1 MESLQI
7 VSGFSE
13 LKDLLIR
20 TYQVTKNKEFIRLYF
35 TELDNELLMHD
46 YADHKKVIVLSRNID
61 AQNIS
66 VEIPVRARRLIRE
79 SFMRKG
85 ASDFLNRG
93 FQLHGFFR
101 S

>member
-1 MESLQI
+1 MEI

-13 LKDLLIR
+13 LKDLLIH
-20 TYQVTKNKEFIRLYF
+20 TFKVTRNREFVRLYF

-46 YADHKKVIVLSRNID
+46 YADHKKVIVLSLDIESQD
-61 AQNIS
+61 IPK
-66 VEIPVRARRLIRE
+66 EIPLRARRLIQN
-79 SFMRKG
+79 SLMQKG